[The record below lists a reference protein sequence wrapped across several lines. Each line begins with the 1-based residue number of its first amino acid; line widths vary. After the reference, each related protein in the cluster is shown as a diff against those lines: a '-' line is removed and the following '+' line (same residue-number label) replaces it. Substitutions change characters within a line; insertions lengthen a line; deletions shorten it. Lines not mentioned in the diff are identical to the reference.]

1 MVDSRT
7 FENVDAVL
15 WERLRTIGQREHGT
29 TFEEAQGNAG
39 TATTPTPIGSVV
51 LGYAFDPEKCTITY
65 TIVRKPMLAASGLIW
80 NGIATT
86 IERCRQEPSGTA

>member
-1 MVDSRT
+1 MESRT

-15 WERLRTIGQREHGT
+15 WERVRTIGQQEHGT
-29 TFEEAQGNAG
+29 SFEEGQDNSG

-51 LGYAFDPEKCTITY
+51 LDYSFDPEKCTITY

-80 NGIATT
+80 NGIGAT
-86 IERCRQEPSGTA
+86 IDRCRGEPSGTA